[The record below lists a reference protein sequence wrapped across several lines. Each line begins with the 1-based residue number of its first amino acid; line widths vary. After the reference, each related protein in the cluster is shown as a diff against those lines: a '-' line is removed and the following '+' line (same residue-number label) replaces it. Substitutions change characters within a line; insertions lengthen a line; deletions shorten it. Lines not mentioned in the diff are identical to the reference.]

1 MWVMIKLW
9 QRHMADWLATRLKQG
24 TLDYTTLSECG
35 SEFKAEE
42 VALIADNRFAIR
54 EARLHEQAVV
64 CCE

>member
-1 MWVMIKLW
+1 
-9 QRHMADWLATRLKQG
+9 MADWLATRLKQG